1 MEKADAQNDLIRSY
15 EKFASQDVAGAL
27 LPDDGVSPST
37 ELPRMVT
44 AESMIADPNKVICP
58 EVMCSSEFFVMLH
71 FVLIMNIKITKPVV
85 AREAHEGGFI

>member
-71 FVLIMNIKITKPVV
+71 FRAHNEHKIHKTCSC
-85 AREAHEGGFI
+85 ARSS